1 MDAPNHYIDLD
12 ATRADMTTISENMEF
27 IQHAMLQKGTNE
39 FLPASSKNLTKLLQ
53 KIDRFTVRLYIYIY
67 MYSAFVDFRSGNA
80 YLLTPPE

>member
-1 MDAPNHYIDLD
+1 
-12 ATRADMTTISENMEF
+12 
-27 IQHAMLQKGTNE
+27 MLQKGTNE

-53 KIDRFTVRLYIYIY
+53 KIDS

>member
-1 MDAPNHYIDLD
+1 
-12 ATRADMTTISENMEF
+12 
-27 IQHAMLQKGTNE
+27 MLQKGTNE

-53 KIDRFTVRLYIYIY
+53 KIDRFTVRLYYIY

>member
-1 MDAPNHYIDLD
+1 
-12 ATRADMTTISENMEF
+12 
-27 IQHAMLQKGTNE
+27 MLQKGTNE

-53 KIDRFTVRLYIYIY
+53 KIYIY